1 MIVDLVQL
9 NCIRLMAKLCKEEL
23 RLLGYKLDIKIFRY
37 GSISS
42 AQGCFVA
49 LSTEEKERLW
59 IDLFIKRRYLAF
71 I

>member
-1 MIVDLVQL
+1 
-9 NCIRLMAKLCKEEL
+9 MAKLCKEEL
-23 RLLGYKLDIKIFRY
+23 RLLSYKVDIRVFRY

-59 IDLFIKRRYLAF
+59 IDLLLERLYLAY
-71 I
+71 IRAWLVLVAEK

>member
-1 MIVDLVQL
+1 
-9 NCIRLMAKLCKEEL
+9 MAKLCKEEL
-23 RLLGYKLDIKIFRY
+23 RLLSYKLDIKIFRY

-42 AQGCFVA
+42 AQECFVA
-49 LSTEEKERLW
+49 LTTEEKERLW